1 MNMQLTISTKENNY
15 TNFGMSYTM
24 TDKATN
30 LLNKKRFSRKSVVR
44 IEKALENISKLKKV
58 SVTFDS
64 YDKKLIASIYSDEG
78 YLRVMRENLFT
89 TMFKRT
95 AKFIEK
101 VGAVAN
107 TAEETLANSKV
118 QLIKH

>member
-1 MNMQLTISTKENNY
+1 MQLTISTKENNY